1 MSVLNLFFT
10 VFLGILIF
18 IIYFHVSN
26 SVLDFYQRKKDKK
39 YSSENTLRVLIFITP
54 AFIVLFIFIL
64 YPVFETVRLSF
75 YDKFGREFVGL
86 YNYRWAI
93 NDPEFKRSI
102 LNNLGWLLIVPTLS
116 TFFGLVI
123 ANLADRIWWGSI
135 AKSIIFMPMAIS
147 FVGAGVIW
155 KFIY

>member
-86 YNYRWAI
+86 YNYGWAI

-123 ANLADRIWWGSI
+123 ANLADRIWWG
-135 AKSIIFMPMAIS
+135 
-147 FVGAGVIW
+147 
-155 KFIY
+155 

>member
-1 MSVLNLFFT
+1 MSFFNLFFI

-18 IIYFHVSN
+18 VLYFHISN
-26 SVLDFYQRKKDKK
+26 YLLDYLGKKNNGS
-39 YSSENTLRVLIFITP
+39 YNFENSIRPVIFITP

-93 NDPEFKRSI
+93 KDPEFQRSI

-123 ANLADRIWWGSI
+123 ANLEDRVWWGSI
-135 AKSIIFMPMAIS
+135 AK
-147 FVGAGVIW
+147 
-155 KFIY
+155 